1 MGLILFSLFWG
12 VVLLEEIERIPTEE
26 WERDGLK
33 NVFFLRRT
41 RTRFAFLLALTV
53 GLLFLSFEIYL
64 IAAGRSTFNFLQ
76 ALGMAAILLGCYF
89 YAVGKKGPRKQ
100 APPFAK
106 NS

>member
-12 VVLLEEIERIPTEE
+12 VVLLEEIERIPTNE

-33 NVFFLRRT
+33 KVFFLRRT

-53 GLLFLSFEIYL
+53 GLLFLGFEIYL
-64 IAAGRSTFNFLQ
+64 IAAGRGTFNFLQ

-89 YAVGKKGPRKQ
+89 YAVGKKGPRK
-100 APPFAK
+100 
-106 NS
+106 